1 MLLVATDLSKSHGLR
16 ELFRG
21 VRMGVD
27 AGDRVGLIG
36 PNGAGKS
43 TLLRM
48 LAGAEEPDSGSV
60 RMQRGAVIVYVPQR
74 DDFAP
79 GLTPRTAATAAAL
92 KAASVHGDQHEAEVL
107 AGMILGKLGFPDAR
121 MDEPVER
128 LSGGWRKR
136 LSIAC
141 GLCEAGGAPDL
152 LLLDEPT
159 NHLDV
164 EGIRWLEQFLT
175 RPTND
180 LRAGASVFVT
190 HDRAFLERVA
200 TRVVELSRAYPE
212 GTLAA
217 DGNYSEFL
225 RRRGE
230 FLEAQS
236 RAEASL
242 ANEVRVDDAW
252 LSRGAQARRTKAKGR
267 IEDSAERRE
276 ELAGLAAR
284 NAAAAA
290 GGARVDFTASG
301 RRTRRLAQ
309 AAGIAKGF
317 DGRTLF
323 RGVDLELAPGDRLGL
338 MGPNGSGKSTL
349 LAVLCG
355 EMPPDS
361 GSVRRAD
368 PAPRTVVLRQQR
380 ADIPPQTL
388 LRDAICPLGDF
399 VDFQGRTMH
408 ISAWARMFLFA
419 DAQLL
424 QPVSSLSGGERARA
438 HLARMMLEPADILV
452 LDEPT
457 NDLDIPTLEV
467 LEGAIESFPGAV
479 VLVTHD
485 RAMLVKV
492 ARTIAVIGAPDA
504 SVSVVA
510 SLDQALAAL
519 ERSERAAG
527 QAERERAAS
536 RPAAV
541 AAPADADAPAAAPDA
556 SGPRRR
562 LSYQEQRELEGMEA
576 AIEAAERAHA
586 AAEAS
591 VADPAVAADHP
602 RMAAACRALEA
613 AQAAVARL
621 YERWQELERKRG

>member
-1 MLLVATDLSKSHGLR
+1 MLLVATDLAKSHGLR

-21 VRMGVD
+21 VRLSV
-27 AGDRVGLIG
+27 AEGDRVGLIG

-48 LAGAEEPDSGSV
+48 LAGAEDPDDGAV
-60 RMQRGAVIVYVPQR
+60 RLQRGASVVYVPQR

-79 GLTPRTAATAAAL
+79 GLTPRTAAAAAAL
-92 KAASVHGDQHEAEVL
+92 RAPSVHGDPHEADVL
-107 AGMILGKLGFPDAR
+107 AGVVLGKLGFPEPR

-141 GLCEAGGAPDL
+141 GLASVGGTPDL

-164 EGIRWLEQFLT
+164 AGIEWLERFLT

-180 LRAGASVFVT
+180 LRAGACVFVT

-212 GTLAA
+212 GTLAV
-217 DGNYSEFL
+217 DGGWREFL
-225 RRRGE
+225 RRREE
-230 FLEAQS
+230 FLAAQAK
-236 RAEASL
+236 AEATL

-252 LSRGAQARRTKAKGR
+252 LARGAKARRTKAKGR

-276 ELAGLAAR
+276 ELAELAAR
-284 NAAAAA
+284 NAAATA

-309 AAGIAKGF
+309 ATGIAKGF

-361 GSVRRAD
+361 GSVRHAD

-485 RAMLVKV
+485 RAMLAKV

-562 LSYQEQRELEGMEA
+562 LSYKEQRELEGMES

-602 RMAAACRALEA
+602 RMAAACRVLEES
-613 AQAAVARL
+613 QAAVARL

>member
-1 MLLVATDLSKSHGLR
+1 
-16 ELFRG
+16 
-21 VRMGVD
+21 
-27 AGDRVGLIG
+27 
-36 PNGAGKS
+36 
-43 TLLRM
+43 
-48 LAGAEEPDSGSV
+48 
-60 RMQRGAVIVYVPQR
+60 
-74 DDFAP
+74 
-79 GLTPRTAATAAAL
+79 
-92 KAASVHGDQHEAEVL
+92 
-107 AGMILGKLGFPDAR
+107 

-212 GTLAA
+212 GTLAV

-301 RRTRRLAQ
+301 RRTWRLAQ
-309 AAGIAKGF
+309 ATGIAKGF

-361 GSVRRAD
+361 GSVRHAD

-485 RAMLVKV
+485 RAMLAKV

-562 LSYQEQRELEGMEA
+562 LSYKEQRELEGMES

-602 RMAAACRALEA
+602 RMAAACRALEES
-613 AQAAVARL
+613 QAAVARL